1 MAAQFSFLE
10 NAFEGFRY
18 QPAFIEPSD
27 EDALVTRVREAFIV
41 PTDENDLLNRLHKGL
56 RRCERSRLAPARREY
71 RSRSLVGV

>member
-41 PTDENDLLNRLHKGL
+41 PTDENDLLNRLHKAYDVANAVDW
-56 RRCERSRLAPARREY
+56 RLHDVNIVPV
-71 RSRSLVGV
+71 RSLE